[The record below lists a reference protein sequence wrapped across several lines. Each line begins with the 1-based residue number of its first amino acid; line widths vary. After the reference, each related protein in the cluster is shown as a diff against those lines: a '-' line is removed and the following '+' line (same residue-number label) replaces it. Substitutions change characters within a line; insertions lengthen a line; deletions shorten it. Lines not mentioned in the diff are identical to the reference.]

1 MKMLMAGIVIG
12 GLFALVAAEV
22 IVSLMEDYRMGK
34 RWNKD
39 IDKSLRKCR
48 RDKK

>member
-1 MKMLMAGIVIG
+1 MKLLLIGAVVG
-12 GLFALVAAEV
+12 GLFTLVFVEV
-22 IVSLMEDYRMGK
+22 AVCIVRDYRMGR

-48 RDKK
+48 RKQR